1 MASSGGPI
9 QVQVKVGL
17 KLGWALQCKSP
28 VRAGGY
34 LMCTPAATSQGTP
47 KVRCREAKFCH
58 QIQLWV
64 QAAKGRPELWN
75 RGWLNAGMELG
86 GREGASDVRGS
97 GAVAK
102 NRKACLRVC
111 FYCLFT
117 MYVGMCVAHRPEY
130 WIRAETQH
138 YWRMRYFTWTDFSKY
153 LKQILLNVYIQHFQR
168 NLLNGLYVS
177 WLFKAERMS
186 LM

>member
-1 MASSGGPI
+1 M
-9 QVQVKVGL
+9 
-17 KLGWALQCKSP
+17 
-28 VRAGGY
+28 
-34 LMCTPAATSQGTP
+34 
-47 KVRCREAKFCH
+47 
-58 QIQLWV
+58 

-117 MYVGMCVAHRPEY
+117 MYVGMCVAHKARVLDQSRNPTLLENEVFNLDRFFQIPEANPSKCVHSTFPEKSFK
-130 WIRAETQH
+130 WIVCFLT
-138 YWRMRYFTWTDFSKY
+138 F
-153 LKQILLNVYIQHFQR
+153 
-168 NLLNGLYVS
+168 
-177 WLFKAERMS
+177 
-186 LM
+186 